1 MARRCWKHSRQKTGR
16 PCVGRKGTVVS
27 LPHCEQVVLVSER
40 ICVAPPPPPGPAPS
54 ARLALQPLQRLG
66 SFLKP
71 LSAKNICSPAVKT
84 NSAPHSEHFR
94 TLSWNSMSRPPWPS
108 SGSGDGAPCTKG
120 PGDRIPRSGG
130 NRVHGLLGPE
140 GTSCNAT
147 PTSLLHRVY
156 ITEVRR

>member
-16 PCVGRKGTVVS
+16 PCVGRNGTVVS
-27 LPHCEQVVLVSER
+27 FPHWEQVVFVSER
-40 ICVAPPPPPGPAPS
+40 IWEPPPPPPPPS

-130 NRVHGLLGPE
+130 NRYAASLGLRVRAATQPQLLCLTGS
-140 GTSCNAT
+140 TSRKCGA
-147 PTSLLHRVY
+147 
-156 ITEVRR
+156 EA

>member
-40 ICVAPPPPPGPAPS
+40 TCVFPPPVPAPAPS
-54 ARLALQPLQRLG
+54 ARLALQALQRLG

-84 NSAPHSEHFR
+84 NSALQSEHFN
-94 TLSWNSMSRPPWPS
+94 TLSWNSMA
-108 SGSGDGAPCTKG
+108 APLTLAG
-120 PGDRIPRSGG
+120 QEGG
-130 NRVHGLLGPE
+130 
-140 GTSCNAT
+140 
-147 PTSLLHRVY
+147 
-156 ITEVRR
+156 

>member
-1 MARRCWKHSRQKTGR
+1 MARRCWKHSRQNTGR

-54 ARLALQPLQRLG
+54 ARFPLHPFEHFV

-71 LSAKNICSPAVKT
+71 LPPKNICSPAVNT

-94 TLSWNSMSRPPWPS
+94 TLSWN
-108 SGSGDGAPCTKG
+108 
-120 PGDRIPRSGG
+120 
-130 NRVHGLLGPE
+130 
-140 GTSCNAT
+140 
-147 PTSLLHRVY
+147 
-156 ITEVRR
+156 